1 LKEGGVSPGST
12 GEENDL
18 IRTVAERAVEKF
30 AGVAAS
36 R

>member
-12 GEENDL
+12 GDENDL

-30 AGVAAS
+30 AGIAANQ
-36 R
+36 